1 MHQAVKED
9 FSGGQDCRR
18 PSLFTLQFSG
28 FAMQKCAENP
38 RKFSYL

>member
-9 FSGGQDCRR
+9 FSGGQDCKR

-28 FAMQKCAENP
+28 LQKCAENP
-38 RKFSYL
+38 RKISYL